1 MTRLTCA
8 GPAALTTR
16 RVRPRSWQV
25 PTTGSSNRARGGNW
39 MSHVWMPWMRHK
51 SAAGAPRMPPSK
63 ARAAP
68 LARIGSRPKIAR
80 NLSTHRKGTEADGAT
95 PPATPRRERNTAPPT
110 QLARTAPAAGPAA
123 GGGRA
128 PARARG
134 GFQEERGD
142 GVRIGPDRAVRCR
155 RPTWDKFGW
164 RERGRKLLTSRKCG
178 CGWWQ
183 VACYQLSAVVVLSYF
198 AVAIARSKLHHLG
211 KRVTEELVL
220 DALWS
225 TLGI

>member
-1 MTRLTCA
+1 MIKYDVWKLKNALIMRLRVYSRAGSATVTERAASLSDFPSNQQRFSSLIDWSRREVESRVAYVTRLTCA

-95 PPATPRRERNTAPPT
+95 PPATPRRERNPAPPT
-110 QLARTAPAAGPAA
+110 QLARTAPCRRSCCGRRPCAGASA
-123 GGGRA
+123 GRV
-128 PARARG
+128 PRR
-134 GFQEERGD
+134 ER
-142 GVRIGPDRAVRCR
+142 RRRPDRA
-155 RPTWDKFGW
+155 GS
-164 RERGRKLLTSRKCG
+164 RGP
-178 CGWWQ
+178 
-183 VACYQLSAVVVLSYF
+183 LSPAN
-198 AVAIARSKLHHLG
+198 LG
-211 KRVTEELVL
+211 
-220 DALWS
+220 
-225 TLGI
+225 